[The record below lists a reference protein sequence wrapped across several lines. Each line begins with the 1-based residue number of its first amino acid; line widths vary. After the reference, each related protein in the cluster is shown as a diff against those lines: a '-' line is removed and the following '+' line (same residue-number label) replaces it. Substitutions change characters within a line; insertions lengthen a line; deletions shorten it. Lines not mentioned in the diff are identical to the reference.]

1 MPMPQSLGQPPDQ
14 MKRAGLSGPIHA
26 MRSKPVASGCTA
38 TAKANTTRNTG

>member
-1 MPMPQSLGQPPDQ
+1 MNMPQSDGHPPDQ
-14 MKRAGLSGPIHA
+14 MNRAWLSGVIHA